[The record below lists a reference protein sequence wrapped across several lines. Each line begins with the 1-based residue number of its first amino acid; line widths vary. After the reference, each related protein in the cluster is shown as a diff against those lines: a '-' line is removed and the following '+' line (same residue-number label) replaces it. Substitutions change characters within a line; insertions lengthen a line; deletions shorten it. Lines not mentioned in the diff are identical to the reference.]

1 MVCTQQQQKSSKNL
15 TPHDVCFA
23 TLMTLKSATALNKM
37 QTNPSHL
44 LSRSIIS
51 RQISCTV
58 VLYSM
63 YFSKKKKKIEFDF
76 RMLYLQMLYLWMFTF
91 GCFTQS
97 HTFSMREKVAIFASH
112 CAFYIQNSVGL
123 ILLLNLGIFSR
134 VSFSFHFLPLF
145 GNI

>member
-58 VLYSM
+58 VFYLD
-63 YFSKKKKKIEFDF
+63 FTKKNLEFDF
-76 RMLYLQMLYLWMFTF
+76 RMLCPRMFYLWMFYLRKF
-91 GCFTQS
+91 YLRMFYPS
-97 HTFSMREKVAIFASH
+97 RSMTEKVGIFASH

>member
-51 RQISCTV
+51 WQISCTV
-58 VLYSM
+58 VFYLD
-63 YFSKKKKKIEFDF
+63 FTKKNLEFDF
-76 RMLYLQMLYLWMFTF
+76 RMLCPRMFYLWMFYLRKF
-91 GCFTQS
+91 YLRMFYPS
-97 HTFSMREKVAIFASH
+97 RSMTEKVGIFASH